1 MKFKHIL
8 RGIIK
13 SIPGIEHFYDFHS
26 NTGGSNS
33 ARYCYSVWLR
43 HLIHMYESGMLS
55 LPEKIA
61 ELGPGDSLGIGLS
74 ALISGSERYFAF
86 DIIKYTNSEVNLK
99 IFDELVIL
107 FKNKTPIPDE
117 KEFPLMKPKLQSYDF
132 PDYIFTDNH
141 LTAMLDEA
149 RLNRIRTSIKA
160 LDMPGDAIKD
170 ENLMIVYKAP
180 WNDAVI
186 NESEEVDIIISQA
199 VLQHI
204 DKIASAYQLMYKWL
218 KPAGLMSH
226 VIDFKSMGSSEKWYG
241 HWSYSDLEWK
251 IVRGRKAY
259 LINRLP
265 YSAHIN
271 LLDGNGFKVI
281 RSRKTIS
288 ESIVDRKDL
297 APRFRSLSD
306 EDISVSGAYILSAKK
321 IISLTWL
328 LFSGMEEYLLVAR

>member
-43 HLIHMYESGMLS
+43 HLIQVHENGMLS

-117 KEFPLMKPKLQSYDF
+117 KEFPLMKPKLQSYHF
-132 PDYIFTDNH
+132 PDYILTDTH
-141 LTAMLDEA
+141 LTAMLDET
-149 RLNRIRTSIKA
+149 RLDRIRNSIKA
-160 LDMPGDAIKD
+160 LDMSGDTVKD

-180 WNDAVI
+180 WNDAMI
-186 NESEEVDIIISQA
+186 NESVEVDIIISQA

-204 DKIASAYQLMYKWL
+204 DQLAPAYQLMYKWL

-226 VIDFKSMGSSEKWYG
+226 VIDFKSMGSSDSWYG

-251 IVRGRKAY
+251 IVRGRKEY

-271 LLDGNGFKVI
+271 LLDENGFKVI

-328 LFSGMEEYLLVAR
+328 LFSNMEEYFW

>member
-1 MKFKHIL
+1 MKLKYL
-8 RGIIK
+8 VKGIIK
-13 SIPGIEHFYDFHS
+13 SIPGIEYVYDFHN
-26 NTGGSNS
+26 NTGGSNC

-43 HLIHMYESGMLS
+43 HLIHMHENGMQS

-74 ALISGSERYFAF
+74 ALISGSERYLAF

-107 FKNKTPIPDE
+107 FKNKTPIPGE
-117 KEFPLMKPKLQSYDF
+117 NEFPLMKPKLQSYHF
-132 PDYIFTDNH
+132 PDHILTDSH
-141 LTAMLDEA
+141 LAKMMDEA
-149 RLNRIRTSIKA
+149 RLMRIRNSIKA
-160 LDMPGDAIKD
+160 LDMPRDAEKD
-170 ENLMIVYKAP
+170 ENLLIAYKAS
-180 WNDAVI
+180 WNDAMI

-204 DKIASAYQLMYKWL
+204 DKISYAYQLMHKWL

-251 IVRGRKAY
+251 IVRGRKEY

-265 YSAHIN
+265 YSAHVK
-271 LLDGNGFKVI
+271 LLDENGFTVI
-281 RSRKTIS
+281 RSRKTIN
-288 ESIVDRKDL
+288 ESIIDRKDL
-297 APRFRSLSD
+297 ATRFKSLSD

-321 IISLTWL
+321 LISIWK
-328 LFSGMEEYLLVAR
+328 SIC